1 MLTEA
6 VKATFK
12 DAAQKL
18 TGSRKRDF
26 MAKVTQDYLDGSAR
40 RAETVFGW
48 NRHSVQLGL
57 HEHRTGMV
65 CVDNYRAR
73 GRDKTEEK
81 LPNLEADIRSLVEQH
96 TQADPKFQSMF
107 AYARISARA
116 VRAALVTERSLHR
129 SRIAKSSNH
138 WQHFKSPRIPLKK
151 TQKTKP
157 LKKIAETDAIFDNVL
172 AANQAADQNSK
183 TGASIN

>member
-1 MLTEA
+1 MPHPPKLEASLSMLTEA

-18 TGSRKRDF
+18 TGNRKRDF
-26 MAKVTQDYLDGSAR
+26 MAKVTEDYLDGSAR

-57 HEHRTGMV
+57 HERRSGIV

-73 GRDKTEEK
+73 GRDKSEEK
-81 LPNLEADIRSLVEQH
+81 LPNLEADIRSLVDQH
-96 TQADPKFQSMF
+96 TQADPKFQSTF

-116 VRAALVTERSLHR
+116 VREALVKEKGYLETELPNRQTIGTILNR
-129 SRIAKSSNH
+129 MGYR
-138 WQHFKSPRIPLKK
+138 LKK
-151 TQKTKP
+151 H
-157 LKKIAETDAIFDNVL
+157 KKLNP
-172 AANQAADQNSK
+172 
-183 TGASIN
+183 